1 MASDDHNST
10 GTSDPGQNKKNVLYT
25 FDEHMWDK
33 LPEIQQHSQQGSKL
47 LQEFSGFCKGYNNA
61 L

>member
-1 MASDDHNST
+1 MKSEDGSNDEEIV
-10 GTSDPGQNKKNVLYT
+10 NKPLPKSKSLT

-33 LPEIQQHSQQGSKL
+33 LPEIEKHSQQGSKM
-47 LQEFSGFCKGYNNA
+47 LQEFSTFCKNYNTA